1 MLGKYKAVYGATIV
15 FDDFSAK
22 ETFAI
27 LNQITPDVDG
37 VSEKDLSI
45 AHAVLIDAIAEE
57 I

>member
-1 MLGKYKAVYGATIV
+1 MLGKYKAAYGATIV